1 MAGSRKRTNIDK
13 SKVDP
18 RVRLLPKNAG
28 IPKHNL
34 EKELDAQDLTQ
45 MAFAAMMK
53 IPDRTTVSKWISGVR
68 YMTDEDV
75 VDASFRLGC
84 SPMYL
89 LDLTDMRTSAPDL
102 YDFGSSSSSIYA
114 SLRNRLA
121 GMVKGYESIV
131 NDPDKLAGLL
141 QPARTQSI
149 VTNEDEADRAIEE
162 RNMRRAFREFLPLED
177 YERAIDSEIFL
188 KSVLDGLMRI
198 GGDHRDLGGISH
210 LLLDRIN
217 SRGGIQADEFLE
229 RMWCSLLEK

>member
-18 RVRLLPKNAG
+18 RVRLLPKDAG
-28 IPKHNL
+28 IPKYNL
-34 EKELDAQDLTQ
+34 KKELDAQDLTQ
-45 MAFAAMMK
+45 VAFAAWMGT
-53 IPDRTTVSKWISGVR
+53 DQTTVSKWISGAR
-68 YMTDEDV
+68 YMTDGDV

-89 LDLTDMRTSAPDL
+89 LDLTGMRTSAPDL

-114 SLRNRLA
+114 SLRGRLA
-121 GMVKGYESIV
+121 GMVKDYESIV

-229 RMWCSLLEK
+229 RMWYSLLEK